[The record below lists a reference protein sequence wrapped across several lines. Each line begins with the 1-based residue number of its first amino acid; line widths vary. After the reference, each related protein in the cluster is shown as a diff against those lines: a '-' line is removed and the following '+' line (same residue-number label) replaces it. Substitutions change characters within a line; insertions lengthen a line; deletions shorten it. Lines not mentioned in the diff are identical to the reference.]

1 MFHRRLPAPQSLQ
14 HIRLARRVAE
24 RQLVATLGP
33 VHSDLEEFY
42 ASVPLPD
49 GHRGELKVVRPK
61 SLATQSQASTPGVDI
76 ETVPSS
82 PADSGNAGHPLIV
95 LFHGGGFSNG
105 SVDYMTRPARDFA
118 LEFNAVV
125 VSATYRLA
133 PEHPF
138 PTPMQDAWDTLVWLS
153 QHAGEFGAN
162 PTRGFVVGGVSAG
175 GTMAAVC
182 NQLARDRGLAP
193 PLTGAF
199 VSIPLLLVK
208 EIVPDKYKRE
218 WTSMEDNKNNPSL
231 NRDTIQHIIR
241 TLGPDIRSPLFSPFN
256 SKTPHVG
263 LPPTYVHVGG
273 LDVLRDDGLIYERA
287 LRAAGVPTRCDVFP
301 DLGHAAW
308 TIHATEYSRP
318 RLGPKMMEAMRW
330 LLGQEGLKD

>member
-1 MFHRRLPAPQSLQ
+1 MFRRRPAPQSLDQ
-14 HIRLARRVAE
+14 ARLARREAE

-33 VHSDLEEFY
+33 LHGDLEEFY
-42 ASVPLPD
+42 TFVPLPD

-61 SLATQSQASTPGVDI
+61 IVTKTHTLASGHMDDAAA
-76 ETVPSS
+76 
-82 PADSGNAGHPLIV
+82 PALNSGSNSRPFIV

-118 LEFNAVV
+118 REFNAVV

-153 QHAGEFGAN
+153 QHAREFGAN
-162 PTRGFVVGGVSAG
+162 PQQGFVVGGVSAG
-175 GTMAAVC
+175 GTMAAVLT
-182 NQLARDRGLAP
+182 QLAQDRGLTP

-208 EIVPDKYKRE
+208 EIVPAKYKKQ

-231 NRDTIQHIIR
+231 NRDTIQSIIR
-241 TLGPDIRSPLFSPFN
+241 TLAPDIRSPLFSPFN
-256 SKTPHVG
+256 SRTPHVG
-263 LPPTYVHVGG
+263 LPPTYIHVGG
-273 LDVLRDDGLIYERA
+273 LDVLRDDGLVYEMA
-287 LRAAGVPTRCDVFP
+287 LRESGVPTRCDVVP

-308 TIHATEYSRP
+308 TIYATGYSRP
-318 RLGPKMMEAMRW
+318 RLGPKMGEAMRW
-330 LLGQEGLKD
+330 LLNQEGLRGQ

>member
-1 MFHRRLPAPQSLQ
+1 MFHRRPAPPSLD
-14 HIRLARRVAE
+14 HFRRARRQAE

-33 VHSDLEEFY
+33 LHSDLEEFY
-42 ASVPLPD
+42 TVVPLPD
-49 GHRGELKVVRPK
+49 GHRGELKVVRRRVVVQK
-61 SLATQSQASTPGVDI
+61 QASVVGGIGDATPAAGN
-76 ETVPSS
+76 
-82 PADSGNAGHPLIV
+82 SGSDGRPFIV

-118 LEFNAVV
+118 LELNAVV

-153 QHAGEFGAN
+153 QYAREFGAN
-162 PTRGFVVGGVSAG
+162 PQQGFVVGGVSAG
-175 GTMAAVC
+175 GTMAAVLT
-182 NQLARDRGLAP
+182 QLAHDRGLTP

-208 EIVPDKYKRE
+208 EIVPAKYKKE

-231 NRDTIQHIIR
+231 NRDTIQNIIR
-241 TLGPDIRSPLFSPFN
+241 TLGPDVRSPLFSPFN

-263 LPPTYVHVGG
+263 LPPTYIHVGG
-273 LDVLRDDGLIYERA
+273 LDVLRDDGLVYETA
-287 LRAAGVPTRCDVFP
+287 LRENGVPTRCDVFS

-308 TIHATEYSRP
+308 TIYATEYSRP

-330 LLGQEGLKD
+330 LLTQEGLRRQ